1 MSTNEI
7 TVHVNRGESDSL
19 EVEATG
25 DDTATDAGP
34 GSTAPSPDPTL
45 EFEGARSGTLI
56 LRGHGT
62 PAHVHCRLD
71 GALARVASVDRPNYY
86 VEPDD
91 VTAVPIGLAPDVDPE
106 EPIEG
111 RLEVLT
117 GYGSES
123 VTIDVVVRPGPSG
136 IDVDETL
143 AAPSRPDPDPSVIDR
158 LSAVSGIDP
167 GTIAVGALGLV
178 AVGIASLTAMT
189 IGGPAAMAGLVA
201 VVVGVVV
208 AGFLLLSQ

>member
-7 TVHVNRGESDSL
+7 TVHVNRGDSDSL

-25 DDTATDAGP
+25 DDTATDTEPA
-34 GSTAPSPDPTL
+34 SAAASPDPSL

-71 GALARVASVDRPNYY
+71 GDLARVASIDRPNYY

-91 VTAVPIGLAPDVDPE
+91 VTAVPIALGADVDLE
-106 EPIEG
+106 GPIEG

-123 VTIDVVVRPGPSG
+123 VAIDVIVRPGPPE

-143 AAPSRPDPDPSVIDR
+143 AEPSRTEPDPSLVER
-158 LSAVSGIDP
+158 LAAGSGIDP

-178 AVGIASLTAMT
+178 AVAIATMTAMT
-189 IGGPAAMAGLVA
+189 IGGLAAMAGLVA